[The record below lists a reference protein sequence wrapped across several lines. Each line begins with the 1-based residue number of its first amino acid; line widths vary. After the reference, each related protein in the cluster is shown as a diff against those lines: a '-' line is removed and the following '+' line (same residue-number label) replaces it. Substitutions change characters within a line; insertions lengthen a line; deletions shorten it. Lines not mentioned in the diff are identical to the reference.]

1 MVVVMLVVVVVVV
14 VVVCRWSM
22 ETAKAEDCMAADKV
36 MPALLRV
43 G

>member
-1 MVVVMLVVVVVVV
+1 MVLVVVVMLVVV